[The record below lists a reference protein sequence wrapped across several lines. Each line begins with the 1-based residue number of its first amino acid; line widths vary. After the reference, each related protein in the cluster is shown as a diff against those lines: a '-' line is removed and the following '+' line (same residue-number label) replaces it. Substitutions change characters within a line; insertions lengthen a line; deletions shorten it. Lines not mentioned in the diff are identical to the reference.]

1 MDFDV
6 HPGIKG
12 GLSAALKYM
21 SQPWQERLS
30 TLAEAIEC
38 PGAPM
43 EDIRANWLQ
52 SDVESEALL
61 VPMVRLNAWSDALLA
76 SAVAQAVNECFVR
89 EWLPSDDRFRLAILL
104 PAQSPTSAVEE
115 IRRHGANP
123 QVIAAV
129 MPLINTLLGDSYYQ
143 PMYEAAHEVDLTLV
157 VHPTGAEGLYLGAP
171 ALAGGTSFSG
181 GERSVLVHQVAQSNL
196 NSLIL
201 QGVFQRFPRL
211 RFLFSGFGFGW
222 LPALLWRM
230 DMDWRRLRI
239 ETPWVAKL
247 PTDYVLEHI
256 WLTVSAPEE
265 LRAGFDFESKALSR
279 LRERTVFG
287 SHYCLV
293 SSKAHPEL
301 RSVRRDMRLLPGQKA
316 VFRSRAATPR

>member
-1 MDFDV
+1 
-6 HPGIKG
+6 
-12 GLSAALKYM
+12 M

-43 EDIRANWLQ
+43 EEITADWLG
-52 SDVESEALL
+52 SDQEAEALL

-76 SAVAQAVNECFVR
+76 GAVAQAANEYFIR
-89 EWLPSDDRFRLAILL
+89 EWLSLDERLRLAILL
-104 PAQSPTSAVEE
+104 PAQSPAVAADE

-143 PMYEAAHEVDLTLV
+143 TIYEAAQDADLTLV
-157 VHPTGAEGLYLGAP
+157 VHPTGAEGVYLGAP
-171 ALAGGTSFSG
+171 ALAGGTSFSA
-181 GERSVLVHQVAQSNL
+181 GERSVLVYQVAQANL
-196 NSLIL
+196 NSLVL
-201 QGVFQRFPRL
+201 QGVFHRFPRL

-222 LPALLWRM
+222 LPPLLWRM

-247 PTDYVLEHI
+247 PTDYVLEHV
-256 WLTVSAPEE
+256 WLTISAIEE
-265 LRAGFDFESKALSR
+265 LKAGFAFESKALSQ

-287 SHYCLV
+287 SHYGLV
-293 SSKAHPEL
+293 SPKLHSEL
-301 RSVRRDMRLLPGQKA
+301 RFIRQDKRFLSGGDAL
-316 VFRSRAATPR
+316 FRSRLAAPR